1 MSELE
6 KAEQYEYCRFWS
18 RSDGYIH
25 CSDCVN
31 CPDCKNI
38 PEDDIGNTA
47 NTLSWVDSLI
57 NHQN

>member
-38 PEDDIGNTA
+38 PEDDTWEYCEYFVVG
-47 NTLSWVDSLI
+47 
-57 NHQN
+57 